1 MTVFLYDGSFEG
13 ILTSVYEA
21 FYSKNK
27 PDKILHRNNLEMN
40 LMDTYINI
48 ETNFEKSDK
57 VYRAALEKISP
68 LAVETAFHIY
78 LSEDWDSGTL
88 IYNYLKLGFK
98 LGTRLDMF
106 LGDDTVLKVQRISRR
121 VSFEVHRFTGLLR
134 FRKLNGDIYYASYE
148 PDNNITLLL
157 APFFKDR
164 LNDQRWIIHDIRRN
178 LAAVYN
184 LEEWIITETLP
195 GNLPSP
201 ANGEEFYEL
210 LWREYFKA
218 MAIKERINPRL
229 QKNHMPVRYW
239 KYLTEKRGF

>member
-1 MTVFLYDGSFEG
+1 MIVYIYDGSFEG

-40 LMDTYINI
+40 LLDTYINI
-48 ETNFEKSDK
+48 ETNIEKSDK
-57 VYRAALEKISP
+57 VYNAALEKISP
-68 LAVETAFHIY
+68 SAVETAFHIY
-78 LSEDWDSGTL
+78 LSEDPDAGTL
-88 IYNYLKLGFK
+88 VYNYFRLGFM
-98 LGTRLDMF
+98 LGTRLDIY
-106 LGDDTVLKVQRISRR
+106 LGDERVLMVQKISRR

-134 FRKLNGDIYYASYE
+134 FKQLKGEIYYASYE

-164 LNDQRWIIHDIRRN
+164 LSGQRWIIHDVRRN

-184 LEEWIITETLP
+184 LEEWIITDTLP
-195 GNLPSP
+195 GNLPLASD
-201 ANGEEFYEL
+201 GEEFYEL
-210 LWREYFKA
+210 LWREYFKS

-229 QKNHMPVRYW
+229 QRNHMPVRYW
-239 KYLTEKRGF
+239 RYLIEKRGL